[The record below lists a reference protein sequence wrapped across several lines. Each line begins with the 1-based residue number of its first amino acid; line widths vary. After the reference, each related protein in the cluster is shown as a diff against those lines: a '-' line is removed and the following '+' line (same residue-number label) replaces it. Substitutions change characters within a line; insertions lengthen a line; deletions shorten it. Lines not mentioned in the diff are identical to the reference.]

1 MFLFE
6 QMFNTALNGIG
17 SAGLMSTILTV
28 AYGILLASLLYSAY
42 KAWARGGDVRAL
54 GVAAVKYLALGLLF
68 SNGGS
73 VYDSIFRSVLGSFNQ
88 MAHAM
93 AGAGPGDV
101 FASWLTEIRNTTVSS
116 TTLLNLITGAF
127 AGMLSAALLL
137 VAMVVYPVAYT
148 IFAVLYSLFG
158 AILYVVGPLVLAL
171 MPSMGLGNLARRY
184 AVNFFVFAAW
194 GLLYGIFC
202 RLAMALNINSMAA
215 ITGAGNFAGALTGA
229 TAEVLLAAASI
240 LFSVCILL
248 IPFLAKRI
256 VEGDLGSAMFAV
268 LASAATLAQ
277 SAVAFAAGPGDG
289 FGRLASAAGS
299 AEGGSS
305 TAAAG
310 SAGVPPPA
318 PAAPAAG
325 AAAVAPSSVASSGS
339 QAPSGPRPSGGRAMG
354 DWRDVNI
361 PHSVGWLAGAAAA
374 IGLQG
379 GQRVLSA
386 GRSLIA
392 RATGTAGA
400 NSESK

>member
-42 KAWARGGDVRAL
+42 EAWARGGDVRAL
-54 GVAAVKYLALGLLF
+54 GVSAVKYLALGLLF

-73 VYDSIFRSVLGSFNQ
+73 IYDSIFRSVLGSFNQ

-93 AGAGPGDV
+93 AGVGPGDV
-101 FASWLTEIRNTTVSS
+101 FASWLTEIRNTTVNS

-289 FGRLASAAGS
+289 FGRVSAAAGS
-299 AEGGSS
+299 SEGGSS
-305 TAAAG
+305 AAAAG

-339 QAPSGPRPSGGRAMG
+339 QAPSGPRPSGGRGMG
-354 DWRDVNI
+354 DWRAVNI

-374 IGLQG
+374 IGVQG

-392 RATGTAGA
+392 RATGVGGA
-400 NSESK
+400 SSESK

>member
-1 MFLFE
+1 
-6 QMFNTALNGIG
+6 
-17 SAGLMSTILTV
+17 
-28 AYGILLASLLYSAY
+28 
-42 KAWARGGDVRAL
+42 
-54 GVAAVKYLALGLLF
+54 
-68 SNGGS
+68 
-73 VYDSIFRSVLGSFNQ
+73 

-184 AVNFFVFAAW
+184 AASAPRLKFAVWDLLPISDGIEHKQHGCDHRCRQLRRRVDRCNCRGTACRGEYPVF
-194 GLLYGIFC
+194 
-202 RLAMALNINSMAA
+202 
-215 ITGAGNFAGALTGA
+215 
-229 TAEVLLAAASI
+229 
-240 LFSVCILL
+240 VCILL

-289 FGRLASAAGS
+289 FGRVSAAAGS
-299 AEGGSS
+299 SEGGSS
-305 TAAAG
+305 AAAAG

-318 PAAPAAG
+318 PAAPTAG
-325 AAAVAPSSVASSGS
+325 GAAVAPSSVASSGS
-339 QAPSGPRPSGGRAMG
+339 QAPSGPRTSGGRGMG
-354 DWRDVNI
+354 DWRTVNI

-374 IGLQG
+374 IGVQG

-392 RATGTAGA
+392 QATGAGGA
-400 NSESK
+400 SSESK

>member
-42 KAWARGGDVRAL
+42 EAWARGGDVRAL

-73 VYDSIFRSVLGSFNQ
+73 IYDSIFRSVLGSFNQ

-93 AGAGPGDV
+93 AGVGPGDV
-101 FASWLTEIRNTTVSS
+101 FASWLTEIRNTTVNS

-289 FGRLASAAGS
+289 FGRVSAATGS
-299 AEGGSS
+299 SEGGSS
-305 TAAAG
+305 AAAAG

-318 PAAPAAG
+318 PAAPTAG
-325 AAAVAPSSVASSGS
+325 GAAVAPSSVASSGS
-339 QAPSGPRPSGGRAMG
+339 QAPSGPRTSGGRGMG
-354 DWRDVNI
+354 DWRTVNI

-374 IGLQG
+374 IGVQG

-392 RATGTAGA
+392 RATGAGGA
-400 NSESK
+400 SSESK